1 VIITELLAI
10 LSIAAATG
18 LRVALPLLIIGL
30 MSGQTLWSNV
40 PLLSGL
46 PPALLLG
53 VLVSWSAAE
62 LMLLKERHSQRLFQL
77 TELVLSPG
85 VGALAGV
92 AIARTL
98 GLTGGFNI
106 IVALVSALLALVL
119 QLLQVGWFYRVQRP
133 PQWVLF
139 GVDGLCIVL
148 ALLAFDAPRQ
158 GGLIALLLL
167 WLVIRTSYT
176 WRAWPQSQLSNS
188 PSTHGE
194 GARIRR

>member
-1 VIITELLAI
+1 MITELLAI

-30 MSGQTLWSNV
+30 MSGQALWSNV
-40 PLLSGL
+40 PVLSGL

-53 VLVSWSAAE
+53 ILASWSAAE
-62 LMLLKERHSQRLFQL
+62 LMLLKERHSQRVFQL

-98 GLTGGFNI
+98 GLTGSLNVVI
-106 IVALVSALLALVL
+106 ALISALLALVL
-119 QLLQVGWFYRVQRP
+119 QLLQVGWFYRAKRP

-148 ALLAFDAPRQ
+148 ALFAFDAPRQ

-176 WRAWPQSQLSNS
+176 WRAWPQESNRPPTARSQGTSL
-188 PSTHGE
+188 
-194 GARIRR
+194 RR